1 MSLQNGKKIFFG
13 TLYQY
18 NRKYIGGFMSTGKC
32 IAITSAAGA
41 AISGGVNLYY
51 GMKARKISLANAEKV
66 ASENGGKIPV
76 NGMTKD
82 GKLWN
87 FDMTVDD
94 VKKNADKSL
103 AMGTTMNAIAG
114 AAVTAIVSGL
124 TLLLKSKIR

>member
-1 MSLQNGKKIFFG
+1 
-13 TLYQY
+13 
-18 NRKYIGGFMSTGKC
+18 MSTGKC